1 MTARRLHLTESQR
14 NSLLVGFKY
23 IDRLLTEAVAAMDPQ
38 DSGAV
43 FTPVVPDVTPH
54 QRKAVAEETERLRR
68 LVRKALDICAI
79 AVPQPEIDAV
89 WNLHTALTTIE
100 ITLEEMGPRGLRGY
114 GEVGPETEAGIETM
128 LAEIR
133 AAVGEFKGRL
143 LSPQGGRSPVSKV
156 IGLGGGHRTAPV
168 PAEHLPRGSRRGG
181 SVSGPGG
188 GAP

>member
-1 MTARRLHLTESQR
+1 MTARRPHLSESQR

-43 FTPVVPDVTPH
+43 FTPVVSDVTPH

-68 LVRKALDICAI
+68 LVRTALDTCAI
-79 AVPQPEIDAV
+79 AVPPPEIDAV

-114 GEVGPETEAGIETM
+114 GEVGPETEAGIATLLE
-128 LAEIR
+128 EIR
-133 AAVGEFKGRL
+133 AAVSEFKRRLQPPPDDRSTVRKARESAHGRQV
-143 LSPQGGRSPVSKV
+143 STERS
-156 IGLGGGHRTAPV
+156 RDD
-168 PAEHLPRGSRRGG
+168 SRR
-181 SVSGPGG
+181 SGAANGPT
-188 GAP
+188 

>member
-43 FTPVVPDVTPH
+43 FTPVAPDVTPH
-54 QRKAVAEETERLRR
+54 QRKTVAEETERLRR
-68 LVRKALDICAI
+68 LVRTALDTCAI
-79 AVPQPEIDAV
+79 AVPPPEIDAV

-114 GEVGPETEAGIETM
+114 GEVGPDTEAGIATL

-133 AAVGEFKGRL
+133 VAVGEFRGRL
-143 LSPQGGRSPVSKV
+143 QAPRRQSAARKAPRLGQERCDTPSPVV
-156 IGLGGGHRTAPV
+156 Q
-168 PAEHLPRGSRRGG
+168 LPFESRR
-181 SVSGPGG
+181 SGVPDG
-188 GAP
+188 PIDRTT